1 MTAFGDFD
9 KISTGDSASV
19 TRKISADDIRKFVE
33 MTGDDNP
40 LHVDKK
46 FAANT
51 PYKDIVV
58 HGMLGASFISTVIGT
73 KLPGSGALWLSQS
86 MEFLLPVRL
95 GDELTVTC
103 TVTKKHEGQR
113 LLELDTR
120 ITNQDRQ
127 VVLTG
132 KGTVKV
138 LESAPP
144 AEKHASGTLPKV
156 AIVTGGAGGIGAA
169 ISRRLAADGFK
180 VIVNYHSNADRAD
193 ELCAS
198 IEEDGGIAR
207 AIEAD
212 VSTAEGVQRLVEE
225 AVRHFGGLGVVVN
238 NAAPRVAALPFAEM
252 DWPDFQK
259 HIDVQVKGAMLLC
272 KAALPLMVE
281 HGHGR
286 IINILSEEIEGEPTP
301 KWSAYALGKSGAAT
315 LGRYLAAEYGPSG
328 ICVNNVSPGMT
339 DAGMIGDIPEKAQ
352 LTAARLTPLRKLASA
367 EDIAG
372 AVAFLA
378 SDDAGPISGQTN
390 RVNGGRVM
398 S

>member
-19 TRKISADDIRKFVE
+19 VKKITEDDIRKFVE

-40 LHVDKK
+40 LHVDRK
-46 FAANT
+46 FAETT

-86 MEFLLPVRL
+86 MDFQLPVRL

-103 TVTKKHEGQR
+103 TVAKKHPGER

-120 ITNQDRQ
+120 IVNQDRQ
-127 VVLTG
+127 VVLSG
-132 KGTVKV
+132 RGTVKM
-138 LESAPP
+138 LERAAPVASP
-144 AEKHASGTLPKV
+144 EKGALPNV
-156 AIVTGGAGGIGAA
+156 AIVTGAAGGIGAA
-169 ISRRLAADGFK
+169 ISKRLAADGFS
-180 VIVNYHSNADRAD
+180 VIVNYHSNAQGAN
-193 ELCAS
+193 ELCNGIGAA
-198 IEEDGGIAR
+198 GGRAR
-207 AIEAD
+207 TVEAD
-212 VSTAEGVQRLVEE
+212 ISTPEGAARLVDE
-225 AVRHFGGLGVVVN
+225 AIRHFGAVGVVIN
-238 NAAPRVAALPFAEM
+238 NAAPRVAPLPFKEM
-252 DWPDFQK
+252 EWRDFQK

-281 HGHGR
+281 QGQGR
-286 IINILSEEIEGEPTP
+286 IINILSEEIAGQPTP
-301 KWSAYALGKSGAAT
+301 KWSAYALGKSGLAT
-315 LGRYLAAEYGPSG
+315 LSRYLAAEYGPAG
-328 ICVNNVSPGMT
+328 ICVNCVSPGMT
-339 DAGMIGDIPEKAQ
+339 DAGMIGDIPEKVQ
-352 LTAARLTPLRKLASA
+352 LTAARQTPLRKLATA

-378 SDDAGPISGQTN
+378 SDNAGHISGQTIN
-390 RVNGGRVM
+390 VNGGRVM